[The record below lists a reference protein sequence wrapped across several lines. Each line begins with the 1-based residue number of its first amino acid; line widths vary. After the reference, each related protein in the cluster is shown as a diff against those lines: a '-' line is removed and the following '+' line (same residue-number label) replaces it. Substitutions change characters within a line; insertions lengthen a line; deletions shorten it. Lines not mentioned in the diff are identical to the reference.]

1 MSENEEKKQ
10 EVNVSSNQEEVENA
24 KKKYRKPAIDKK
36 KKQEYEDSL
45 IQEWRRTWYNIYF
58 IFFFKIAL
66 I

>member
-10 EVNVSSNQEEVENA
+10 ELNVSSNQEEVENA

-45 IQEWRRTWYNIYF
+45 IQEWRRTWYTI
-58 IFFFKIAL
+58 
-66 I
+66 